1 MKWQT
6 PHPPASVDQHT
17 MAGGDTPQPSSAAQE
32 LCSHTRESLASLSH
46 AELLDTAVA
55 LAARCRVLEEARV
68 GKPYISSLPD
78 ELLTR
83 VLLALPVVSRLRCC
97 AVSRRFK
104 QLLHTPALC
113 AELRAAVDPAH
124 VLLSG
129 RTLGCGQDKT
139 SPDGRFVLVYQT
151 DANFVLYYDRSAP
164 QRLHLQPVWAL
175 QTVGCHIFYT
185 HRAGRLELS
194 RAGQVCVLN
203 DRGHCY
209 WQAPAPHGQPPYRLV
224 VRNQGDFAVVDANDV
239 AVWAAV
245 PQVRPWEA

>member
-1 MKWQT
+1 
-6 PHPPASVDQHT
+6 

-129 RTLGCGQDKT
+129 RTLPMNGRLS
-139 SPDGRFVLVYQT
+139 SPDGRLVLIYQS
-151 DANFVLYYDRSAP
+151 DANLVLYTRNAQGPPDSLLP
-164 QRLHLQPVWAL
+164 IWAM
-175 QTVGCHIFYT
+175 QTVRVAYYNHL
-185 HRAGRLELS
+185 AGVLTLRHDGVVEVRGRYGTTYWASPHLT
-194 RAGQVCVLN
+194 ACV
-203 DRGHCY
+203 
-209 WQAPAPHGQPPYRLV
+209 APYRLV
-224 VRNQGDFAVVDANDV
+224 VRNEGDFAVVDANDAV
-239 AVWAAV
+239 VWAATV
-245 PQVRPWEA
+245 EVRL